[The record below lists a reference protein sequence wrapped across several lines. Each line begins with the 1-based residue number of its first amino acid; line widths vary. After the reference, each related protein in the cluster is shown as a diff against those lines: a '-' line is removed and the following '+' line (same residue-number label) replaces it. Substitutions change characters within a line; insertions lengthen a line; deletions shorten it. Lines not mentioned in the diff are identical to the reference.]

1 MMFAFAII
9 QLIFWTVQCYCCCL
23 PLIYTP
29 VKDVSHEAK
38 KEHKKE
44 EKKTEKEMKKYQK
57 TM

>member
-1 MMFAFAII
+1 MMFAFAIV
-9 QLIFWTVQCYCCCL
+9 QFIFWTVQCYCCCL

-44 EKKTEKEMKKYQK
+44 EKKTEKEMKQYQK